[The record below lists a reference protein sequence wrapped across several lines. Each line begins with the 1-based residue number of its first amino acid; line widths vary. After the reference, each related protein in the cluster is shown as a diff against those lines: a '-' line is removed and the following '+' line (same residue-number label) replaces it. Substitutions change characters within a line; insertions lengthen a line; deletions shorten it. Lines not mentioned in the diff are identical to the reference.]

1 MSTTQPIQLQS
12 KLNDLKKEY
21 KDGLLPL
28 TVYEDLC
35 RKAIESYNNNN
46 NNQII
51 RNETYTAINLGMLC
65 YPKFTLIVYLFFLY
79 VLMLSS

>member
-12 KLNDLKKEY
+12 KLNDLKKQY

-28 TVYEDLC
+28 TVHEDLC
-35 RKAIESYNNNN
+35 RKAIESYNDN

-65 YPKFTLIVYLFFLY
+65 YHKFTLIVYLFFLY

>member
-1 MSTTQPIQLQS
+1 MSTTHPAPLQA

-35 RKAIESYNNNN
+35 RKAIESYNDN

>member
-1 MSTTQPIQLQS
+1 MSTTHPAPLQA

-35 RKAIESYNNNN
+35 RKAIESYNDN

-51 RNETYTAINLGMLC
+51 RNETCSAPNLGMLR
-65 YPKFTLIVYLFFLY
+65 YAKFTLIVYLLFLY
-79 VLMLSS
+79 VSILTS

>member
-1 MSTTQPIQLQS
+1 MSTTEPIQLQA

-21 KDGLLPL
+21 NDGLLPL

-35 RKAIESYNNNN
+35 RKAIESH

-51 RNETYTAINLGMLC
+51 RNETYTAPNLGMLF
-65 YPKFTLIVYLFFLY
+65 YPKFTLIVYLLFLSM
-79 VLMLSS
+79 LMLTS